1 MCSILGYCGKDE
13 DYLKIKEALLKTASR
28 GPDASRIINTGN
40 GWLGFNRLSIMG
52 LTDEGM
58 QPFVHANGK
67 TLIAH
72 SGTYTAID
80 TVSDTQDDTAREYGL
95 PAEAEFAL
103 VCNGEIYGFRPLKD
117 DLIRKGYSFISDS
130 DCEILPALY
139 KEYGTDMFE
148 KLDAEYALV
157 LYDVKNDE
165 YIAARDPIGIRP
177 LYYGKSGSGAY
188 VFASEPK
195 NLLTLTDK
203 IYPFPPGHYF
213 KDGKFVKYRDMSEV
227 KAVSNDDLDKIAE
240 NIHDLLTAG
249 VRKRLD
255 SDTPVGFLLSGGLDS
270 SLVCGIAAKELDK
283 PLETWAIGM
292 DIDAIDL
299 KYAKEVADY
308 IHSNH
313 HEVIISKKDILDA
326 LETVIE
332 ALGTYDIT
340 TIRASL
346 GMYLV
351 CKAIHEQSDI
361 RVIMT
366 GEISDEIFGYK
377 YTDFAPNAEEFQ
389 KEAEKRIR
397 ELHMYDVL
405 RADRCISVNSL
416 EARVP
421 FGDLAFVEYC
431 MSIDPEKKLNKYNKG
446 KYLLRHAFEKDAL
459 IPDSILW
466 REKAAFSDAVGHSL
480 KDDLVEF
487 AEAQYTD
494 EEFAE
499 GVKRYDHARPFTKES
514 LLYRDIFE
522 KYYPGESEMVVD
534 FWMPNKNWEGCNVTD
549 PSARVLSNYGASG
562 T

>member
-1 MCSILGYCGKDE
+1 MCSILGYCGKDA
-13 DYLKIKEALLKTASR
+13 DYDSFKEALLKTASR

-40 GWLGFNRLSIMG
+40 GRLGFNRLSIMG
-52 LTDEGM
+52 LTDAGM
-58 QPFVHANGK
+58 QPFVYGGKK
-67 TLIAH
+67 TLMIEPEKNGPEEGVPEI
-72 SGTYTAID
+72 S
-80 TVSDTQDDTAREYGL
+80 L
-95 PAEAEFAL
+95 PEEAEL
-103 VCNGEIYGFRPLKD
+103 TIVCNGEIYGFRPIKEE
-117 DLIRKGYSFISDS
+117 LIGRGYSFISDS
-130 DCEILPALY
+130 DCEILPAMY
-139 KEYGTDMFE
+139 KEYGTAMFGM
-148 KLDAEYALV
+148 LDAEYALIM
-157 LYDVKNDE
+157 YDVKKDM

-177 LYYGKSGSGAY
+177 LYYGKSASGAY

-195 NLLTLTDK
+195 NLLKLVDK
-203 IYPFPPGHYF
+203 VFPFPPGHYF
-213 KDGKFVKYRDMSEV
+213 LNGEFKKYRDMS
-227 KAVSNDDLDKIAE
+227 AVTAVRYDDMETIAH
-240 NIHDLLTAG
+240 NIHDLLTEG

-299 KYAKEVADY
+299 KYAREVADY
-308 IHSNH
+308 INSNH
-313 HEVIISKKDILDA
+313 HEVIISKSDILEA

-351 CKAIHEQSDI
+351 CKAIHEQSDL

-431 MSIDPEKKLNKYNKG
+431 MSVDPEKKLNKYNKG
-446 KYLLRHAFEKDAL
+446 KYLLRHAFEEDKL

-487 AEAQYTD
+487 AESQYTD
-494 EEFAE
+494 AEFEEGIKKYE
-499 GVKRYDHARPFTKES
+499 HAKPFTKES

-522 KYYPGESEMVVD
+522 KYYPGQSEMVVD